1 MSDNNL
7 CDLMAKMLKYVTIG
21 ESIMYI
27 LRGDKFW
34 GKWLACGDHRVV
46 GYTVIKLKMIT
57 SEQDFT
63 RKETANFFGNK

>member
-27 LRGDKFW
+27 LRG
-34 GKWLACGDHRVV
+34 GQILGEVV
-46 GYTVIKLKMIT
+46 DLWWP
-57 SEQDFT
+57 
-63 RKETANFFGNK
+63 